1 MTTNMLWM
9 CAVLDGVERAL
20 LEVIEGSQ
28 DTHQQTTWPWKVADA
43 TQSSLLA
50 VQAPVITNK

>member
-28 DTHQQTTWPWKVADA
+28 DTHQQTTWLRKVADA